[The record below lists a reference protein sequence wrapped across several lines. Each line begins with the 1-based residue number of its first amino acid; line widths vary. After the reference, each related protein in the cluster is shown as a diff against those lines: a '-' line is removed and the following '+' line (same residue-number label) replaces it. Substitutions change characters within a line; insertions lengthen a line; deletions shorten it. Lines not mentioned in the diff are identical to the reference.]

1 MLFEK
6 RSIGQKRLRST
17 ALVPDNKASS
27 IVFSSCAKHHVP
39 KFEAQ
44 WITGWTRNQL
54 M

>member
-39 KFEAQ
+39 SLKRSGLQAEHE
-44 WITGWTRNQL
+44 IN
-54 M
+54 